1 MSGGP
6 LGSASGYLTA
16 LFRERQTRTGISDM
30 KPKMHSLTCCI
41 VAAVGL
47 IAAFPC
53 AGQQV
58 KLAER
63 LPDPHGSP
71 RPANAGDVPVR
82 TSIYFELEGLPGAK
96 GGDVSASSVS
106 VSLQPA
112 GGAVAE
118 LLRGGR
124 FAEGCRGWLE
134 PKQDLQGKKA
144 LAVYIEPGA
153 SLKAATTYEV
163 VVAAGV
169 ADKPASSAA
178 AGRWSFTTETAQA
191 VHRLNFALDLTS
203 DPVRW
208 HGRFFSGIC
217 NVLFCTQAANYAPTY
232 DLMAEARKQHP
243 NAWSFQRDFWMT
255 GTEFRPQG
263 FFPVNLPNIVRERE
277 TRRIAAI
284 ESRDEGILLRVEDFF
299 GHRQYGIADGR
310 PVGEDYH
317 PGDEVLI
324 ADGAHDA
331 RTKVIA
337 ADSAAGTVTV
347 APFPAPEGGWKI
359 AYEGPLPA
367 VKTRTRRGFS
377 PRADV
382 ISARSSR
389 TVPRAT
395 TGAGWIRSGT
405 LPTADMAGVCCP
417 TWPMLPATFHA
428 MDGAGRR

>member
-1 MSGGP
+1 MPVSRSSWPSGC
-6 LGSASGYLTA
+6 
-16 LFRERQTRTGISDM
+16 QTRTAARALRETLATCRCGRAFTSSS
-30 KPKMHSLTCCI
+30 KVCLEPK
-41 VAAVGL
+41 AAT
-47 IAAFPC
+47 
-53 AGQQV
+53 
-58 KLAER
+58 
-63 LPDPHGSP
+63 SS
-71 RPANAGDVPVR
+71 AN
-82 TSIYFELEGLPGAK
+82 
-96 GGDVSASSVS
+96 SVS

-217 NVLFCTQAANYAPTY
+217 NVLFCTQAANYGPTY

-331 RTKVIA
+331 A
-337 ADSAAGTVTV
+337 HQGH
-347 APFPAPEGGWKI
+347 
-359 AYEGPLPA
+359 
-367 VKTRTRRGFS
+367 RRGQRGGDRHRCAVS
-377 PRADV
+377 
-382 ISARSSR
+382 
-389 TVPRAT
+389 
-395 TGAGWIRSGT
+395 GAG
-405 LPTADMAGVCCP
+405 
-417 TWPMLPATFHA
+417 
-428 MDGAGRR
+428 GRVEDRL